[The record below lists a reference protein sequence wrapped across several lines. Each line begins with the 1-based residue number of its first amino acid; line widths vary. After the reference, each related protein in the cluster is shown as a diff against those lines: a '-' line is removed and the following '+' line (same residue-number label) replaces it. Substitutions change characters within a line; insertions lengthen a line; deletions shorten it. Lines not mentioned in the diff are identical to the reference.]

1 MTLLMKGE
9 SVPMSW
15 QKSSVKYQ
23 KMRFIADWLGNEYS
37 VSALCR
43 RYQIS
48 RQCGYELINR
58 YQEEG
63 ELAFEERSHARH
75 NHPNQTPQAIT
86 QIILETK
93 HRFLTWGSVAIKAW
107 LENKYEDQNWPAAST
122 IGDILKKHGLVKKR
136 YPKRRVPAFTE
147 PLKDCSA
154 PNQVWSAD
162 YKGQFR
168 LANQQYCYP
177 LTITDNFSRYLFCC
191 DAFEKID
198 AKKAIKSFEKIFYE
212 YGMPDAI
219 RTDNGY
225 PFAGT
230 AIGGLSRLSVWLLKL
245 GVLPERIE
253 PGCPQQNP
261 RHERMHRTLKAG
273 INLNTKASI
282 KEQQKWFD
290 HFKKEFNEQRPHQA
304 LGLKRPAQIYQHSL
318 RSYPTEIPEIFYP
331 NHFLIRKVRTNG
343 EINYFG
349 KKYFVSEILHG
360 EPIGLEMIDED
371 RAIVYFAK
379 LKLGI
384 IDSKLNKIN
393 RP

>member
-1 MTLLMKGE
+1 MPWSKT
-9 SVPMSW
+9 P
-15 QKSSVKYQ
+15 VKYQ
-23 KMRFIADWLGNEYS
+23 KMRFIADWLSDEFS
-37 VSALCR
+37 FSDLCN

-48 RQCGYELINR
+48 RQCGYELVNR
-58 YQEEG
+58 FQMEG

-75 NHPNQTPQAIT
+75 IHPNKTSEE
-86 QIILETK
+86 IIQVILNTK
-93 HRFLTWGSVAIKAW
+93 HRFQTWGPIAIKAW
-107 LENKYEDQNWPAAST
+107 LEDEYDELAWPAAST

-147 PLKDCSA
+147 PLKNCLA

-168 LANQQYCYP
+168 MANKLYCYP

-191 DAFEKID
+191 DAFERID
-198 AKKAIKSFEKIFYE
+198 VKKAIKSFTKVFYE

-219 RTDNGY
+219 RTDNGF

-230 AIGGLSRLSVWLLKL
+230 AIGGLSTLSVWLLKL
-245 GVLPERIE
+245 NILPERID

-273 INLNTKASI
+273 INLNI
-282 KEQQKWFD
+282 KSSLQEQQKWFD
-290 HFKKEFNEQRPHQA
+290 QFKKEFNEQRPHRA
-304 LGLKRPAQIYQHSL
+304 LDLKRPAQIHERSL
-318 RSYPTEIPEIFYP
+318 RAFPTNIPEVIYP
-331 NHFLIRKVRTNG
+331 DHFMIRRVRTNG
-343 EINYFG
+343 EIRYFG

-371 RAIVYFAK
+371 RAIVYFAR

-384 IDSKLNKIN
+384 IDAKLNKIS

>member
-1 MTLLMKGE
+1 
-9 SVPMSW
+9 MSW
-15 QKSSVKYQ
+15 QKTPVKYQ
-23 KMRFIADWLGNEYS
+23 KMRFIADWLEEEYS
-37 VSALCR
+37 FTDLCT

-48 RQCGYELINR
+48 RQCGYELVKR

-75 NHPNQTPQAIT
+75 SHPNQTPEEVS
-86 QIILETK
+86 QIILSTK
-93 HRFLTWGSVAIKAW
+93 HRYLTWGPIAMKAW
-107 LENKYEDQNWPAAST
+107 LEQENPNMVWPAAST

-136 YPKRRVPAFTE
+136 YSRKRVPAYTE
-147 PLKDCSA
+147 PLKKCFAS
-154 PNQVWSAD
+154 NQVWSAD

-168 LANQQYCYP
+168 MKNQQYCYP

-191 DAFEKID
+191 DAFANID
-198 AKKAIKSFEKIFYE
+198 TKKAIKSFEKVFYE
-212 YGMPDAI
+212 YGMPEAI

-230 AIGGLSRLSVWLLKL
+230 AVGALSRLSIWLLKL
-245 GVLPERIE
+245 GIAVERIE

-273 INLNTKASI
+273 INLNTRESLSA
-282 KEQQKWFD
+282 QQHWFNQ
-290 HFKKEFNEQRPHQA
+290 FKKEFNEQRPHRA
-304 LGLKRPAQIYQHSL
+304 LQMKRPAEIHQHSL
-318 RSYPTEIPEIFYP
+318 RQFPALISEVIYP

-343 EINYFG
+343 EIKYFG
-349 KKYFVSEILHG
+349 KKFFVSEILHG

-371 RAIVYFAK
+371 RAMVYFAK
-379 LKLGI
+379 MKLGI
-384 IDSKLNKIN
+384 IDAKLNKII